1 VSISMSKFVTKE
13 KFNRRFKR
21 LKVLMKAIIKNQKE
35 TINTINTLTAFK
47 ATSLAGIDGKN
58 ENVRQKDEIGNTMS
72 TTKRRRRSHRTSEAP
87 SIEDIK
93 GFFHGRGYT
102 IKDDGKKPIKILDKD
117 GHKKFVVVRKNLSIW
132 KRNSETKK
140 YKQVYLEDMV

>member
-1 VSISMSKFVTKE
+1 MTK
-13 KFNRRFKR
+13 KSFNKRYKR
-21 LKVLMKAIIKNQKE
+21 LKMLMKAIIKNQKE

-47 ATSLAGIDGKN
+47 ATSLAGIDGKH
-58 ENVRQKDEIGNTMS
+58 EDVKQKDENANTMS

-87 SIEDIK
+87 SLEDIK

-102 IKDDGKKPIKILDKD
+102 IKDDGKKPIKIFDKD
-117 GHKKFVVVRKNLSIW
+117 GHKKFVINRKSLSIF